1 MDSSVNGGS
10 ARKRPVRRP
19 AAVKKRTA
27 PRKVGTAAP
36 KKRRVVRCATGGAV
50 RRRAAPK
57 RRTAVPKKRVAPR
70 RVAPRRAAPRR
81 KLGGGGG
88 KSPSYEALAK
98 VARSLNI
105 PLSADGRKKTKS
117 SLLRAISYRTKSNM

>member
-1 MDSSVNGGS
+1 MDSVSGGS

-50 RRRAAPK
+50 KRRAAPK

-70 RVAPRRAAPRR
+70 RVAPRRVAPRR
-81 KLGGGGG
+81 KLGGG
-88 KSPSYEALAK
+88 KKPPSYEALAK

-105 PLSADGRKKTKS
+105 PLSANGKKKTRA
-117 SLLRAISYRTKSNM
+117 SLTRAISYRTNSHMM

>member
-36 KKRRVVRCATGGAV
+36 KKRRVVRCETGGAV

-81 KLGGGGG
+81 KLGGG
-88 KSPSYEALAK
+88 KPPSYEALAK

-105 PLSADGRKKTKS
+105 PLSANGKKKTRS
-117 SLLRAISYRTKSNM
+117 GLVRAISYRTKSNM